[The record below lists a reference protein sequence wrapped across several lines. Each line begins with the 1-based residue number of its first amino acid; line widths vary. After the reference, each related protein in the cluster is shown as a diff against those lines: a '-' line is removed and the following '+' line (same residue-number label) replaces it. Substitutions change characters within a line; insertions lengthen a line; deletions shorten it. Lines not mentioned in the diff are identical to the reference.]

1 MQTHSSRNHS
11 EKEHLAKVI
20 LIVEDNPDSL
30 RLAQRMLQISGYTTI
45 EATDGKQGVELAK
58 TRSPD
63 LILMDIM
70 MPEMDG
76 YAACHAIK
84 TDKATSEIPVV
95 MLTAV
100 DHELNRK
107 LAEKMGADGYI
118 TKPFAREELLDVVSQ
133 FLPTS

>member
-1 MQTHSSRNHS
+1 MT
-11 EKEHLAKVI
+11 KVI
-20 LIVEDNPDSL
+20 LIVDDEPKSL
-30 RLAQRMLQISGYTTI
+30 ILARDLLQVSGYTTI

-58 TRSPD
+58 TRKPD

-76 YAACHAIK
+76 YTACHAIK
-84 TDKATSEIPVV
+84 TDEATSQIPVV

-100 DHELNRK
+100 DYELNK
-107 LAEKMGADGYI
+107 EFAKEMGADGYI
-118 TKPFAREELLDVVSQ
+118 TKPFNRQELQDVINQ